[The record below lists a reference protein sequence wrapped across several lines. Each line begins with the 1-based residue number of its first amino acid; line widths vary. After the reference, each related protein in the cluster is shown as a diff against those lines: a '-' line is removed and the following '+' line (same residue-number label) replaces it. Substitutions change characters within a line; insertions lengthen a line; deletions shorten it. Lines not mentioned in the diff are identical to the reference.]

1 MHVLI
6 SIQQRV
12 PQWQIPEASARAL
25 IARFPDVR
33 FTYATSDDERARGL
47 EMADAAY
54 TWILN
59 ATELARAPR
68 LQWVHSS
75 AVAVE
80 TFCLPEM
87 YARGIR
93 VSNTRGVQAVPIAE
107 HVLAVLFAFAKQIP
121 FTLDNQRQARWAQ
134 HDYVGARLP
143 WLLRGRTLGL
153 IGVGTIGAAL
163 ASRAAA
169 LGMRVVALR
178 RQAGADAV
186 PGVTR
191 VYTRDELPAM
201 LAECDAVAIAAP
213 LTPDTEGLMGRGAIA
228 SMKPGAVL
236 INVGRARILDTGAL
250 VDALHAGHLSGAS
263 LDVFP
268 EEPLPADHPLWS
280 CPNVIL
286 TPHTSGFRQGHWD
299 EVIDVFADN
308 LERYRRGESLKYE
321 VKADLGY

>member
-12 PQWQIPEASARAL
+12 PQWQIPEAAAHAI

-33 FTYATSDDERARGL
+33 FTYATGDDERASGL
-47 EMADAAY
+47 QTADAAY

-134 HDYVGARLP
+134 HDYVGGRLP

-153 IGVGTIGAAL
+153 IGVGTIGGAL

-178 RQAGADAV
+178 RQAAADDV

-191 VYTRDELPAM
+191 VFTRDELPAM
-201 LAECDAVAIAAP
+201 LGECDAVAIAAP
-213 LTPDTEGLMGRGAIA
+213 LTPDTEGLMGREAIA

-268 EEPLPADHPLWS
+268 EEPLPVGHPLWS

>member
-1 MHVLI
+1 
-6 SIQQRV
+6 
-12 PQWQIPEASARAL
+12 
-25 IARFPDVR
+25 
-33 FTYATSDDERARGL
+33 
-47 EMADAAY
+47 
-54 TWILN
+54 
-59 ATELARAPR
+59 
-68 LQWVHSS
+68 
-75 AVAVE
+75 
-80 TFCLPEM
+80 
-87 YARGIR
+87 
-93 VSNTRGVQAVPIAE
+93 
-107 HVLAVLFAFAKQIP
+107 
-121 FTLDNQRQARWAQ
+121 
-134 HDYVGARLP
+134 
-143 WLLRGRTLGL
+143 
-153 IGVGTIGAAL
+153 
-163 ASRAAA
+163 
-169 LGMRVVALR
+169 
-178 RQAGADAV
+178 
-186 PGVTR
+186 
-191 VYTRDELPAM
+191 M

-213 LTPDTEGLMGRGAIA
+213 LTPDTEGLMGRDAIA

>member
-12 PQWQIPEASARAL
+12 PQWQIPADAAHAL
-25 IARFPDVR
+25 IARFPDVQ
-33 FTYATSDDERARGL
+33 FTHATTEDERARGL
-47 EMADAAY
+47 ETADAAY

-59 ATELARAPR
+59 AAELARAPR
-68 LQWVHSS
+68 LRWVHSS

-107 HVLAVLFAFAKQIP
+107 HVLAVLFAFAKQLP

-134 HDYVGARLP
+134 HDYVGDRLP
-143 WLLRGRTLGL
+143 WLLAGRTLGL

-178 RQAGADAV
+178 RQAAGDV

-191 VYTRDELPAM
+191 VYLRHELPAM

-213 LTPDTEGLMGRGAIA
+213 LTPDTEGLMGREALA
-228 SMKPGAVL
+228 QMKAGAVL

-250 VDALHAGHLSGAS
+250 VDALRAGHLSGAS

-268 EEPLPADHPLWS
+268 EEPLPADHALWS

-286 TPHTSGFRQGHWD
+286 TPHTSGFRHGHWN
-299 EVIDVFADN
+299 EVIDVFAEN
-308 LERYRRGESLKYE
+308 LQRYRRGEPLRYE
-321 VKADLGY
+321 VKAELGY

>member
-12 PQWQIPEASARAL
+12 PQWQIPETAVRSL

-33 FTYATSDDERARGL
+33 FSYATTDEERARGL
-47 EMADAAY
+47 ETADAAY

-59 ATELARAPR
+59 ATELARAPI

-87 YARGIR
+87 FARGIR

-121 FTLDNQRQARWAQ
+121 FTLENQRQARWAQ
-134 HDYVGARLP
+134 HDYVGPRLP
-143 WLLRGRTLGL
+143 WLLRGRTLGV
-153 IGVGTIGAAL
+153 IGVGTIGSAL

-178 RQAGADAV
+178 RQLGGSDV

-191 VYTRDELPAM
+191 VYRRDELPSM

-213 LTPDTEGLMGRGAIA
+213 LTNDTDGLMGRAAIA
-228 SMKPGAVL
+228 AMRPGAVL
-236 INVGRARILDTGAL
+236 INVGRARILDTAAL
-250 VDALHAGHLSGAS
+250 VEALHAGHLSGAS

-268 EEPLPADHPLWS
+268 EEPLPPDHPLWS

-308 LERYRRGESLKYE
+308 LERYRRGEALKYE
-321 VKADLGY
+321 VKAELGY

>member
-1 MHVLI
+1 MHVVI

-12 PQWQIPEASARAL
+12 PQWQIPVDAAHAL

-33 FTYATSDDERARGL
+33 FTHATTEDERARGL
-47 EMADAAY
+47 ETADAAY

-59 ATELARAPR
+59 AAELARAPR
-68 LQWVHSS
+68 LRWVHSS

-107 HVLAVLFAFAKQIP
+107 HVLAVLFAFAKQLP

-134 HDYVGARLP
+134 HDYIGDRLP
-143 WLLRGRTLGL
+143 WLLAGRTLGL

-163 ASRAAA
+163 ASRASA

-178 RQAGADAV
+178 RQAAGDV

-191 VYTRDELPAM
+191 VYLRHELPAM

-213 LTPDTEGLMGRGAIA
+213 LTPDTEGLMGREALA
-228 SMKPGAVL
+228 QMKPGAVL
-236 INVGRARILDTGAL
+236 INVGRARILDTAAL
-250 VDALHAGHLSGAS
+250 VDALQAGHLSGAS

-268 EEPLPADHPLWS
+268 EEPLPADHALWS

-286 TPHTSGFRQGHWD
+286 TPHTSGFRHGHWN
-299 EVIDVFADN
+299 EVIDVFAEN
-308 LERYRRGESLKYE
+308 LQRYRRGEPLRYE
-321 VKADLGY
+321 VKAELGY

>member
-1 MHVLI
+1 MQVLI

-12 PQWQIPEASARAL
+12 PQWQIPEAAARS
-25 IARFPDVR
+25 IVERFPDVR
-33 FTYATSDDERARGL
+33 FSYATTDEERAHGL
-47 EMADAAY
+47 EKADAAY

-59 ATELARAPR
+59 AAELARAPR

-80 TFCLPEM
+80 TLCLTELF
-87 YARGIR
+87 ARGIR

-107 HVLAVLFAFAKQIP
+107 HVLAVLFACAKQIP
-121 FTLDNQRQARWAQ
+121 FTLANQQQARWAQ
-134 HDYVGARLP
+134 HEYVGARLP
-143 WLLRGRTLGL
+143 WLMKGRTLGL

-163 ASRAAA
+163 ASRADA

-178 RQAGADAV
+178 RRADAADV

-191 VYTRDELPAM
+191 VYARDELNTM
-201 LAECDAVAIAAP
+201 LGTCDAVVIAAP
-213 LTPDTEGLMGRGAIA
+213 LTPDTEGLIGRDAIA
-228 SMKPGAVL
+228 RMKPGAIL
-236 INVGRARILDTGAL
+236 INVGRARILDTAAL

-268 EEPLPADHPLWS
+268 EEPLPSDHPLWS

-299 EVIDVFADN
+299 EVVDVFADN
-308 LERYRRGESLKYE
+308 LERYRRGEPLRYE
-321 VKADLGY
+321 VKPEWGY

>member
-178 RQAGADAV
+178 RQAAADTV

-191 VYTRDELPAM
+191 VYNRDELPAM

-236 INVGRARILDTGAL
+236 INVGRARILDTDAL

-308 LERYRRGESLKYE
+308 LERYRRGEALKYE